1 MALILTL
8 QEGQGFYIGDRHW
21 YVESFDD
28 EGVWLIGPPVLE
40 AEGEPS
46 QRVRLTERESVE
58 IEPEVFAQ
66 EGFIPEMGCR
76 IALEAPRKIAIL
88 RDDLYDRA
96 RT

>member
-1 MALILTL
+1 MALTLTL
-8 QEGQGFYIGDRHW
+8 QEGQGFYVGNRRW

-28 EGVWLIGPPVLE
+28 NGVDLIGPDGQKV
-40 AEGEPS
+40 
-46 QRVRLTERESVE
+46 RVTEKESVE

-88 RDDLYDRA
+88 RDDLYDRS

>member
-1 MALILTL
+1 MALTLTL
-8 QEGQGFYIGDRHW
+8 QEGQGFYIGDRRW
-21 YVESFDD
+21 YVDSFDD
-28 EGVWLIGPPVLE
+28 DGVWLIGPE
-40 AEGEPS
+40 KEGMP
-46 QRVRLTERESVE
+46 QRVRLTEKESVE

-76 IALEAPRKIAIL
+76 VALEAPRKIAIL